1 MKIEQF
7 SRILQHRLTGIG
19 QQFTIPTSNDHTD
32 ETWSAADLYIGE
44 IGINVTDDSMFFR
57 TNNGI
62 VQVATGASEGAS
74 ASAQLWSY
82 SDNTVQIGATFTPTA
97 ILRNNNSFVDLGS
110 SSLRFKDVYLGGSSD
125 SFSIININNGFT
137 IRNLNDSLITT
148 VSAGTNGAV
157 ITMSPTASTAFKV
170 QPIHI
175 SSRSFTMADNGYQRV
190 SIATDGGLMQNSSN
204 TAVIAGKDVLLGANA
219 NNVVYVGQG
228 RGRTFNTANSLVVG
242 GEFVIAGVT
251 DDGTKVYDE
260 SNLIKGQLR
269 LTTVD
274 ALVNDLFTYNWI
286 APVNTPKKAVIQL
299 KAKVLGMAIDDVS
312 LIYSNEIF
320 VTAYADGVDGY
331 IVGEPIIKEVSTF
344 TTDDY
349 DVELTA
355 DADVNTFYLKV
366 KGSPTNNIQWLC
378 DYEYQVLLN
387 TN

>member
-44 IGINVTDDSMFFR
+44 IGINVTDDTMFFR

-62 VQVATGASEGAS
+62 VQVAIGAGEGAT

-82 SDNTVQIGATFTPTA
+82 TNDTVQVGATFAPTA
-97 ILRNNNSFVDLGS
+97 IVRNTNSFVDLGS
-110 SSLRFKDVYLGGSSD
+110 STLRFKDVYLGGSSD
-125 SFSIININNGFT
+125 SFSVININNGFT

-148 VSAGTNGAV
+148 VNAGTNGAV
-157 ITMSPTASTAFKV
+157 VTMAPNTSTAFKV

-175 SSRSFTMADNGYQRV
+175 SSRQSNMADNGYQRV
-190 SIATDGGLMQNSSN
+190 IMATDGGSMANISNS
-204 TAVIAGKDVLLGANA
+204 AIVAGKDVTLTATANQ
-219 NNVVYVGQG
+219 VLYVGQG
-228 RGRTFNTANSLVVG
+228 QERDFTKSNSLAVG
-242 GEFVIAGVT
+242 GELVIVGVA
-251 DDGTKVYDE
+251 DDGTTCYNQSE
-260 SNLIKGQLR
+260 LIKGQVR
-269 LTTVD
+269 ITTVD
-274 ALVNDLFTYNWI
+274 ALVNDLFTYTW
-286 APVNTPKKAVIQL
+286 PQKSVIQL
-299 KAKVLGMAIDDVS
+299 KAKVLGMAIDDIT

-320 VTAYADGVDGY
+320 VTAYTDDNDGF

-344 TTDDY
+344 DSVGEE
-349 DVELTA
+349 VELTA
-355 DADVNTFYLKV
+355 DADQNTFTLKV
-366 KGSPTNNIQWLC
+366 KGAAQNNIQWLC